1 MSFAQ
6 RAVYPTQPA
15 PLRQLVEDLL
25 ARAEPAS
32 APDDLVA
39 LVVPDSNRTSGG
51 EAAAAAYKL
60 LEGRDV
66 QTVVIVSPSHHGA
79 FGRLSVCQADRYHTP
94 LGDVPVNDALR
105 NELCDE
111 DDDIYIDDTGHYHVE
126 GADVQLPFLQ
136 VALGEGFDVVP
147 IVMGEETPAFC
158 RELGSAVG
166 EVLYGR
172 RAVIVGSADLL
183 EADQD
188 GLEALRNA
196 LEAFDES
203 ALMHVLGSE
212 SVRAEGM
219 GAIITTALAARHR
232 GATRAHVL
240 ALQAPSGDIPG
251 FITVAFTRA

>member
-1 MSFAQ
+1 MSLAQ

-25 ARAEPAS
+25 ARAEPA
-32 APDDLVA
+32 AEPADLVA
-39 LVVPDSNRTSGG
+39 LIVPDSNRTSG
-51 EAAAAAYKL
+51 AAAAAAAFKL
-60 LEGRDV
+60 LEGSDA
-66 QTVVIVSPSHHGA
+66 QTVVIVSPSHHGR
-79 FGRLSVCQADRYHTP
+79 FGRLSVCRADTYHTP

-136 VALGEGFDVVP
+136 VVLPNGFDVVP

-158 RELGSAVG
+158 RELGAAVG

-172 RAVIVGSADLL
+172 RAVIVGSADIL
-183 EADQD
+183 EADGE
-188 GLEALRNA
+188 GLEALRSA
-196 LEAFDES
+196 IESFDES

-219 GAIITTALAARHR
+219 GAVITTALAARQR
-232 GATRAHVL
+232 GATRARVL
-240 ALQAPSGDIPG
+240 TLEGPSEGAPGIL
-251 FITVAFTRA
+251 TVAFTRA